1 MSMATME
8 TAGRNGV
15 FKKSVVNGNVT
26 VVDQMKNGLVSQVT
40 RSRVKF
46 AEQTMKLK
54 DRSARISNGRLK
66 PKQMS
71 VKSTQTASGGFHV
84 HEPEH
89 NGYGSDM
96 PDRDNIPQSQLVYAP
111 PSRLKKYLVALRPWS
126 LSASFTPVSLGF
138 VLAHKTVG
146 EFSICLYVITCLTA
160 LSVHAA
166 GNLVNTYFDFC
177 KGVDS
182 KKSDD
187 RTLVDRILHPNDVAK
202 FGAFF
207 YVMGCVGFLLLT
219 WMSPSKL
226 EHGALLYFGGLS
238 SSFLYTGGL
247 GLKYIALG
255 DIAIFLTF
263 GPLTVMF
270 SYLAQA
276 GELSFVPLIY
286 AIPLALNTEAVLHAN
301 NSRDMDT
308 DREAGIITFA
318 ILIGPTLSYI
328 VFVLLLFVPYICFV
342 LMGVHCSAWMFL
354 PVVSIPKAFEA
365 ERLFREH
372 KMRHL
377 PQHVAK
383 LNLALG
389 VLYTISCFAAK
400 KGVLPHL

>member
-1 MSMATME
+1 MKPRHSSYASDSDNSHQ
-8 TAGRNGV
+8 AV
-15 FKKSVVNGNVT
+15 SV
-26 VVDQMKNGLVSQVT
+26 
-40 RSRVKF
+40 
-46 AEQTMKLK
+46 
-54 DRSARISNGRLK
+54 
-66 PKQMS
+66 
-71 VKSTQTASGGFHV
+71 
-84 HEPEH
+84 
-89 NGYGSDM
+89 
-96 PDRDNIPQSQLVYAP
+96 P
-111 PSRLKKYLVALRPWS
+111 PSRMKIYFDALRPWS
-126 LSASFTPVSLGF
+126 LPASFTPMTLGF

-146 EFSICLYVITCLTA
+146 EFSISLYLSTCLTI
-160 LSVHAA
+160 LSLHAA
-166 GNLVNTYFDFC
+166 GNLMNTYFDFC
-177 KGVDS
+177 KGVDT

-187 RTLVDRILHPNDVAK
+187 RTLIDRILHPNDVAK

-219 WMSPSKL
+219 WMSPSKF
-226 EHGALLYFGGLS
+226 EHCALLYLGGMS

-276 GELSFVPLIY
+276 GELSLVPLIY

-342 LMGVHCSAWMFL
+342 LMGMYYSAWMFL
-354 PVVSIPKAFEA
+354 PVVSVPKAFEA

-372 KMRHL
+372 KMMYL
-377 PQHVAK
+377 PQNVAK

-389 VLYTISCFAAK
+389 LLYSISCFAAK